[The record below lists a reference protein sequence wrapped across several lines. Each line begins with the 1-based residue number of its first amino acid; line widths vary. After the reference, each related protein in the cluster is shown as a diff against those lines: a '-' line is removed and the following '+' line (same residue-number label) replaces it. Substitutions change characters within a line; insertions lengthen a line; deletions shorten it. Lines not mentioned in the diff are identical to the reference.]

1 VLLPDGRQQ
10 WREDAIEELLA
21 IQDADV
27 LFVAG
32 CEGNRVRFRP
42 QFDVIILLGAPA
54 GVLIERLASRHGD
67 LYGKATGELARV
79 VETCGTSSRCRA
91 RPLVMRSGPCRWPM
105 RPRRCRAWRP
115 PEQAARTSQ
124 GNRPRPVQYHPQPPG
139 HRTADI

>member
-1 VLLPDGRQQ
+1 MLLPDGRQQ

-54 GVLIERLASRHGD
+54 GSSSSGWPHAMAIF
-67 LYGKATGELARV
+67 TARQPV
-79 VETCGTSSRCRA
+79 S
-91 RPLVMRSGPCRWPM
+91 WPVS
-105 RPRRCRAWRP
+105 WRP
-115 PEQAARTSQ
+115 AGRRAAAAQDRWS
-124 GNRPRPVQYHPQPPG
+124 
-139 HRTADI
+139 